1 MADDDADD
9 NSEADATT
17 ADEADEDAA
26 TDDETPDGSA
36 EGVGTADVPADGTD
50 DETDAA
56 TADKP
61 LCASPRAMAPPIF
74 PAPIIAILIPCNS
87 FLKTNRAR
95 NASTIRFLA
104 LYPYLANPLVCSL
117 SRTLQALQ
125 EVCRL
130 LLSE

>member
-87 FLKTNRAR
+87 FLKRIEPETHPQ
-95 NASTIRFLA
+95 SVFWLYIHILQIR
-104 LYPYLANPLVCSL
+104 
-117 SRTLQALQ
+117 
-125 EVCRL
+125 
-130 LLSE
+130 